1 MASRA
6 TELVAGTIDRTE
18 ERPLGTIYQAK
29 AAANKVRRAAV
40 LVAFVTAA
48 SLVVS
53 AAAAWWAAGMGGRH
67 RDEGTDFGHLVRWR

>member
-1 MASRA
+1 MTSINSAA
-6 TELVAGTIDRTE
+6 DE
-18 ERPLGTIYQAK
+18 AK
-29 AAANKVRRAAV
+29 AAADKVRRATV

-67 RDEGTDFGHLVRWR
+67 RDEGTDFSHLVRWR

>member
-1 MASRA
+1 MA
-6 TELVAGTIDRTE
+6 D
-18 ERPLGTIYQAK
+18 
-29 AAANKVRRAAV
+29 KVRRATV

-67 RDEGTDFGHLVRWR
+67 RDEGTDFSHLVSWR

>member
-1 MASRA
+1 MASINSA
-6 TELVAGTIDRTE
+6 ADE
-18 ERPLGTIYQAK
+18 AK
-29 AAANKVRRAAV
+29 AAADKVRRATV

-67 RDEGTDFGHLVRWR
+67 RDEGTDFSRLVRWR